1 MENWNP
7 LSAFSILKCPVYTTD
22 IFWWFANVH
31 ERTLLRHVCLW
42 NPIMAYSMD
51 KILTQKFIK
60 QIITWIIDNI
70 VQKSYQSHVSLTAPR
85 SPACKLFVWNISKSN

>member
-1 MENWNP
+1 
-7 LSAFSILKCPVYTTD
+7 
-22 IFWWFANVH
+22 
-31 ERTLLRHVCLW
+31 
-42 NPIMAYSMD
+42 MD

-85 SPACKLFVWNISKSN
+85 SPACKLFV